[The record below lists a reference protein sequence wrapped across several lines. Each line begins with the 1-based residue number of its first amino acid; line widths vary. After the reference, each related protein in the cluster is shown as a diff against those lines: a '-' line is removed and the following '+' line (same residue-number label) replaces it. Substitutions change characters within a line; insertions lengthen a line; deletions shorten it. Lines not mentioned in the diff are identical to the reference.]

1 MFKHLTDDFG
11 VTAWIATLVLVG
23 SFVLLFRVADKISPE
38 AIVGL
43 VGGWVGGCLTTFG
56 ILKSAKKQKES

>member
-1 MFKHLTDDFG
+1 MKHLVEDFG
-11 VTAWIATLVLVG
+11 VTAWVVTIVLIG
-23 SFVLLFRVADKISPE
+23 SFTILFRVADKISPE

-56 ILKSAKKQKES
+56 ILKSAKRQKEP